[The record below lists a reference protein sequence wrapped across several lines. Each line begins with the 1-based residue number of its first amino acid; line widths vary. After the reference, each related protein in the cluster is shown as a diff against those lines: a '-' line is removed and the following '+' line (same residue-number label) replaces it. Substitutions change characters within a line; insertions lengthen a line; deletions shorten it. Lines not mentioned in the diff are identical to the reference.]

1 MHESPDL
8 LIVGAGP
15 TGCTIARQAAEK
27 MGWRSIVIDRRT
39 HIAGLCHDR
48 AHATGVLI
56 HAYGPHYFRTHDG
69 GLLDY
74 LSRFTDWI
82 PGKYYVKAR
91 VGDRLYPFPINVTTL
106 EMFFGT
112 SLDSSSAERLLESV
126 REDIPDPANAE
137 EWVCAKVGREIYEAF
152 YRGYTMKQWGIHPSQ
167 LDKSVCG
174 RVPIRLNRDERYVD
188 HEHQLMPRRGFTRMF
203 ERMLEHALIEVRLNT
218 EYAGVRSLIRPRIAT
233 VYSGAV
239 DEYFDCRLGRL
250 PWRSL
255 EFQFEEYD
263 QEYIQPCVQ
272 INYPNDHEYTRSVE
286 IKHVT
291 SQVHEQ
297 TVVCYEFPRGS
308 GDPYYPVL
316 SPESEKLYRAY
327 QDLADIERRQNRVY
341 IAGRLGNFTYINTDE
356 AITRAQ
362 DLAEE
367 IIRDA
372 GGRRARV

>member
-1 MHESPDL
+1 
-8 LIVGAGP
+8 
-15 TGCTIARQAAEK
+15 
-27 MGWRSIVIDRRT
+27 MGWRSIVIDRRP

-56 HAYGPHYFRTHDG
+56 HAYGPHYFRTHDDA
-69 GLLDY
+69 LLAY

-82 PGKYYVKAR
+82 PGNYYVKAR
-91 VGDRLYPFPINVTTL
+91 VGGRLYPFPINITTL

-126 REDIPDPANAE
+126 REDIADPANAE

-152 YRGYTMKQWGIHPSQ
+152 YRGYTMKQWGIHPLQ

-188 HEHQLMPRRGFTRMF
+188 HQYQLMPRRGFTRMF
-203 ERMLEHALIEVRLNT
+203 EQMLEHALIEVRLNT
-218 EYAGVRSLIRPRIAT
+218 EYAGVSSRIRPRIAT

-255 EFQFEEYD
+255 EFQFEAYD
-263 QEYIQPCVQ
+263 QEYRQPCVQ
-272 INYPNDHEYTRSVE
+272 INYPDDREYTRSVE

-291 SQVHEQ
+291 SQAHDQ
-297 TVVCYEFPRGS
+297 TVVCYEFPRGT

-316 SPESEKLYRAY
+316 SPGSKRLYRAY
-327 QDLADIERRQNRVY
+327 QELAEVERRDKRVY

-356 AITRAQ
+356 AITRAL
-362 DLAEE
+362 DLTED

-372 GGRRARV
+372 GRAPGPD